1 MVSASL
7 LRFLNW
13 PLPVVFLSV
22 ALLAGCGGDPDA
34 SRETATVSGKVLLF
48 GKPPSKG
55 KITFDPR
62 NPKRTDVEAVT
73 AEIQADGSYSITAPL
88 GLNRVFIDCEEIR
101 TDPRLDQYR
110 GGGELSYMVSKGT
123 NQQDFKIGS
132 Q

>member
-1 MVSASL
+1 MIMASR
-7 LRFLNW
+7 LRFMNP
-13 PLPVVFLSV
+13 PLLLTLLSV
-22 ALLAGCGGDPDA
+22 ALLAGCGSNPDA

-62 NPKRTDVEAVT
+62 NPQRTDVEAVT
-73 AEIQADGSYSITAPL
+73 AEIQADGSYSVTAPL

-110 GGGELSYMVSKGT
+110 GGGELSCMVSKGT
-123 NQQDFKIGS
+123 NEQDYKIGS